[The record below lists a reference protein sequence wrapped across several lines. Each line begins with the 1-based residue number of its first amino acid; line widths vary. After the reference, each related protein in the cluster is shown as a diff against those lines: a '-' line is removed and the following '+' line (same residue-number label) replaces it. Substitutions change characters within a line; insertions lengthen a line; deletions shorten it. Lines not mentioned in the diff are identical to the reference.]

1 MFAGNHEAA
10 QDHAMIYA
18 LLATCRQHEVN
29 QEAWLIFVLERIADR
44 HIYRIE
50 ELLPQNFKTLQAA
63 A

>member
-18 LLATCRQHEVN
+18 LLATCKQYDVN
-29 QEAWLIFVLERIADR
+29 PEAWLIFVLERIADR
-44 HIYRIE
+44 PMHRIE
-50 ELLPQNFKTLQAA
+50 ELLPQNFKSLQAA